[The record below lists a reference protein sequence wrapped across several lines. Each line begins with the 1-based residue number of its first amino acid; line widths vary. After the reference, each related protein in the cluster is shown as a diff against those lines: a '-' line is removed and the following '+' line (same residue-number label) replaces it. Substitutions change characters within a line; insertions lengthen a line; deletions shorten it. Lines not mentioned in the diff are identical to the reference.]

1 MFLHFSHQLQVFM
14 AKAYSQS
21 YSISIVSGKSD
32 ILRSLHSRFSSP
44 TMFTSP
50 WRQDC
55 TSSSAALIFW
65 ERGSISPLASS
76 LERICYKYG
85 DIIGLMMMMMMRR
98 RTMTMTMT
106 MMVTVKL
113 ILLSNWV
120 GSSLVSMAR
129 IMVNNGCSP
138 LSNVGLTVECNS
150 WINFNGW
157 FKSIKGEIMILVL

>member
-120 GSSLVSMAR
+120 GSSLKQDLLFRTWRFLCA
-129 IMVNNGCSP
+129 
-138 LSNVGLTVECNS
+138 SNS
-150 WINFNGW
+150 
-157 FKSIKGEIMILVL
+157 KSRQLCLHEPATRTHTNTHAD